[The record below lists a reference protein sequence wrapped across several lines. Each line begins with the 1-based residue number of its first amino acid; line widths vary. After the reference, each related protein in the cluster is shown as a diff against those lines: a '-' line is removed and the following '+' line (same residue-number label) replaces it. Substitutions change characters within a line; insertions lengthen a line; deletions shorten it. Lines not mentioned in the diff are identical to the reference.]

1 MKDKIIKTLN
11 KELDLEEVASW
22 AAFTYVAAL
31 YMTIISAQSYT
42 VFIENLLS

>member
-1 MKDKIIKTLN
+1 MSVLN

-31 YMTIISAQSYT
+31 YMTIISAQSYF
-42 VFIENLLS
+42 VFLEKLLG